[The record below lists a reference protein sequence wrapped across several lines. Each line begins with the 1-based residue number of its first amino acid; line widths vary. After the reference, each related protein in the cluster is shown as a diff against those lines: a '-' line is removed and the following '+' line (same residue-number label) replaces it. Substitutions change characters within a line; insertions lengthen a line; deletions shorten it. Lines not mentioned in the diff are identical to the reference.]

1 MMFKE
6 TRRGPNNGFNNTGL
20 RFGDHGTKEI
30 LLGVVDPK
38 ILTGLNFALQLPTAR
53 NNVQQRVQT
62 DGTCN
67 RQQC

>member
-30 LLGVVDPK
+30 LLGVVELKEFDRFQT
-38 ILTGLNFALQLPTAR
+38 LR
-53 NNVQQRVQT
+53 NNVQQGVQT
-62 DGTCN
+62 DATCN
-67 RQQC
+67 TPQF